1 MVKQS
6 HSSQLLISFYKKGC
20 GLALR
25 WFGLDVSM
33 QLTKVMVVEVINLLI
48 QLSTISC
55 NKETCCMFNLMML
68 PYGTV
73 NHPTN
78 VGS

>member
-1 MVKQS
+1 MVQQS
-6 HSSQLLISFYKKGC
+6 HSSQLLISFYKKGR

-33 QLTKVMVVEVINLLI
+33 QLTKVMVVEVINLL
-48 QLSTISC
+48 
-55 NKETCCMFNLMML
+55 ML

-78 VGS
+78 VAS